1 MNQHILLVESDDQKG
16 LVYKITKI
24 LFEAGLNI
32 EKNSEFVDRV
42 HNRFYMRTE
51 VTGTV
56 DVTEITSALTKAL
69 PKNTQIQLTHRR
81 TKNIVLFATT
91 ESHCIGDL
99 LIRHDSDDLSA
110 EIVGVISNHASLE
123 SLVAKFNIPFHYVS
137 DTGMDR
143 KKHEEL
149 ILKTLSKIYTKSPID
164 LIVLTKYMRVLT
176 PDFVRQYKNKIVN
189 IHHSFLPAF
198 VGASPYKQAFERGV
212 KIIGATAHFVT
223 ESLDEGPIIYQDVVH
238 VTHDYT
244 PSDMKRAGQNIEKS
258 VLANALQL
266 ALEDRIFIAGNK
278 TVIF

>member
-1 MNQHILLVESDDQKG
+1 MNQHILLVETDDQKG
-16 LVYKITKI
+16 LVCKITKI

-32 EKNSEFVDRV
+32 EKNNEFVDHA

-51 VTGTV
+51 IAGKV
-56 DVTEITSALTKAL
+56 EINDLISRLTNTL
-69 PKNTQIQLTHRR
+69 PQNTQIQLTPRR

-110 EIVGVISNHASLE
+110 EIVGVISNHTSLG
-123 SLVAKFNIPFHYVS
+123 SLVAKFNIPYHYAS
-137 DTGMDR
+137 DTGIDR

-149 ILKTLSKIYTKSPID
+149 ILKTLSKIDDKSPID
-164 LIVLTKYMRVLT
+164 LIVLTKYMRILT
-176 PDFVRQYKNKIVN
+176 QNFVRQYKNKIIN

-244 PSDMKRAGQNIEKS
+244 SSDMKRAGQNIEKS